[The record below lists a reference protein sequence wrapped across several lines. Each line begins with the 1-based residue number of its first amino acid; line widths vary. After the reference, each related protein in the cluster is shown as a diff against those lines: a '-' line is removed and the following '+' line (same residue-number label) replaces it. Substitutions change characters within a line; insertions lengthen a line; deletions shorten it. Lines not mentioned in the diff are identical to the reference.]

1 MHLLAP
7 LSLLLLA
14 SGALYNTKEIWP
26 VEEYNIVS
34 AQFGKSQMRLDRA
47 QLALLVKKGEIL
59 EEQKSAIMEST
70 WKDGKRLRS
79 GPESARD
86 LAHAKQVTSAKRMS
100 SAL

>member
-14 SGALYNTKEIWP
+14 SGALYKTREIWP

-34 AQFGKSQMRLDRA
+34 AQFGKSATKLDRA
-47 QLALLVKKGEIL
+47 KLALMVKRGEIL
-59 EEQKSAIMEST
+59 EEHKTAIMEST
-70 WKDGKRLRS
+70 WKEGIRMRS
-79 GPESARD
+79 AQQSQMDVASAKV
-86 LAHAKQVTSAKRMS
+86 ATAKRMS

>member
-59 EEQKSAIMEST
+59 EEHKTAIMEST
-70 WKDGKRLRS
+70 WKEGKRLKS
-79 GPESARD
+79 GTESQRD
-86 LAHAKQVTSAKRMS
+86 LASAKVATAQRMS

>member
-14 SGALYNTKEIWP
+14 SGALYKK
-26 VEEYNIVS
+26 
-34 AQFGKSQMRLDRA
+34 FGKSQMRLDRA
-47 QLALLVKKGEIL
+47 QLALMVKKGEIL
-59 EEQKSAIMEST
+59 EEHKTAIMKAT

-86 LAHAKQVTSAKRMS
+86 LAQAKQITSAKRMS
-100 SAL
+100 SAI

>member
-59 EEQKSAIMEST
+59 EEHKTAIMEST
-70 WKDGKRLRS
+70 WKEGIRMRS
-79 GPESARD
+79 AQQSQMDVASAKV
-86 LAHAKQVTSAKRMS
+86 ATAKRMS